1 MKILKKF
8 LSNFEIYFSILPP
21 HHDDRYND
29 RRDNRRDNRGFDNYN
44 NRRNDYN
51 RGPSNNNR
59 NRDDHRRS
67 NDYHNNNQ
75 NDRNNDRIQSWK
87 NPTTDSWDNQRQ
99 EHSRNKHVQD
109 SVPKDN
115 ADTWGAPPASN
126 NQTDSLWKSGGSTDK
141 DLGVRSGVDKVG
153 AAEDNKNVVDN
164 NEGGNPFNKL
174 VNNLENTDLNDKKG
188 DVNLPPGFNPG
199 KGAGF
204 LHAGNNRFTEEVDYN
219 KRGGYFLVG

>member
-1 MKILKKF
+1 MT
-8 LSNFEIYFSILPP
+8 NFETYFSTLLP

-67 NDYHNNNQ
+67 NDYHNNNNQ

-109 SVPKDN
+109 SAPKDT

-141 DLGVRSGVDKVG
+141 DLGVGVGVDKVG
-153 AAEDNKNVVDN
+153 AAAVDDNKNVDN
-164 NEGGNPFNKL
+164 SESGNPFNKL

-219 KRGGYFLVG
+219 KRGYFFGWMK